1 MSEVLLILDFSYI
14 IQQML
19 SLFLMMAVGYIMYR
33 VHILD
38 DAANVRFTKLV
49 LNISLP
55 AQILSSFL
63 GSSGIISKG
72 DVFNMLLLS
81 VAIYFIY
88 GIIGFIFVH
97 ALRVPK
103 KEKGT
108 YIFMMMFGN
117 VGFMGFP
124 VIDAIFGSEYLIYAV
139 IFNVPFYLLVFS
151 IGIRMM
157 SGGTGK
163 FNPRLLLNI
172 PLISA
177 VLSIILFFLGF
188 KMPEL
193 LMNTLDTLGN
203 VTTPVAMILL
213 GATIASMPFRELF
226 DSWRIYAYTAVKLIV
241 LPAVIFLLLEG
252 LTSLGASVVAVFAV
266 LSGMPTATNTTMV
279 SIEYGGDQK
288 LAAKGIF
295 FTTLL
300 SMVTIPVLT
309 LLLS

>member
-1 MSEVLLILDFSYI
+1 
-14 IQQML
+14 
-19 SLFLMMAVGYIMYR
+19 
-33 VHILD
+33 
-38 DAANVRFTKLV
+38 
-49 LNISLP
+49 
-55 AQILSSFL
+55 
-63 GSSGIISKG
+63 
-72 DVFNMLLLS
+72 
-81 VAIYFIY
+81 
-88 GIIGFIFVH
+88 
-97 ALRVPK
+97 
-103 KEKGT
+103 
-108 YIFMMMFGN
+108 
-117 VGFMGFP
+117 
-124 VIDAIFGSEYLIYAV
+124 
-139 IFNVPFYLLVFS
+139 
-151 IGIRMM
+151 
-157 SGGTGK
+157 
-163 FNPRLLLNI
+163 
-172 PLISA
+172 
-177 VLSIILFFLGF
+177 
-188 KMPEL
+188 MPEL